1 MKIKLSFAEPEFYV
15 NKAKRTVTCVL
26 KYKMRSTTDSRYNN
40 LWSALRYMSDHVL
53 NDDDNVLRYEFIAT
67 ETAVADPMD
76 EFDVE
81 KGKKIA
87 RAKAE
92 ASAYKYTAKALY
104 KVIGE
109 ALNVLTES
117 SAEFISKASIVSKHN
132 KEYIDTF

>member
-1 MKIKLSFAEPEFYV
+1 
-15 NKAKRTVTCVL
+15 
-26 KYKMRSTTDSRYNN
+26 
-40 LWSALRYMSDHVL
+40 MSYHVL